1 MESNSLDDHYL
12 CTDIERME
20 RIALQVPLSKIRR
33 PEWDVKTLREAGLL
47 GIHTDTEIWK
57 TVWSEEERLNY
68 QSTPMF
74 MVTGVKP
81 DHFLNLPVVEG
92 EKTEG
97 FLEIGDGEFTLPAT
111 IIRGKNP
118 GKTVLVTA
126 GLHAGE
132 YVGIQTLIEL
142 SKKLNPEKVNGQL
155 VLVKVL
161 NRQDFEKRA
170 GSISWEDGKNLNRVF
185 PGKKDGTR
193 MERLAAAITE
203 SLIKKADYY
212 IDLHSGDGFEQ
223 LHPYVYYVGVVDEKT
238 AEKSLHMAR
247 HIGVKYVVRST
258 TATGGAYNYAS
269 SLGIPSILIERGGHS
284 YWTWEEVEQD
294 KRDVRHLVF
303 HLQGKKCHGLKHYRQ
318 MLLENVVYEYAPY
331 TGCWYPSKKP
341 GEYFFKG
348 EELGELKDYYGN
360 LLYTSIATENGV
372 VLYQTASLN
381 IIEDGPMIAYAA
393 ITETLT

>member
-1 MESNSLDDHYL
+1 MIKIDDWV
-12 CTDIERME
+12 IEKGE
-20 RIALQVPLSKIRR
+20 KAQGKIKITGYGIAMPATVICG
-33 PEWDVKTLREAGLL
+33 VKDGPTILITA
-47 GIHTDTEIWK
+47 GIH
-57 TVWSEEERLNY
+57 S
-68 QSTPMF
+68 
-74 MVTGVKP
+74 
-81 DHFLNLPVVEG
+81 
-92 EKTEG
+92 
-97 FLEIGDGEFTLPAT
+97 A
-111 IIRGKNP
+111 
-118 GKTVLVTA
+118 
-126 GLHAGE
+126 E
-132 YVGIQTLIEL
+132 YVGIQAAMEL
-142 SKKLNPEKVNGQL
+142 AKEFQPEELKGNVIIVPLVNVSGFEHRTMSL
-155 VLVKVL
+155 VY
-161 NRQDFEKRA
+161 
-170 GSISWEDGKNLNRVF
+170 EDGKNLNRVF
-185 PGKKDGTR
+185 PGDPEGT
-193 MERLAAAITE
+193 AADRIAYAIVTKLF
-203 SLIKKADYY
+203 SIADYY

-294 KRDVRHLVF
+294 KR
-303 HLQGKKCHGLKHYRQ
+303 
-318 MLLENVVYEYAPY
+318 VYEYAPY

-348 EELGELKDYYGN
+348 EELGELRDYYGN